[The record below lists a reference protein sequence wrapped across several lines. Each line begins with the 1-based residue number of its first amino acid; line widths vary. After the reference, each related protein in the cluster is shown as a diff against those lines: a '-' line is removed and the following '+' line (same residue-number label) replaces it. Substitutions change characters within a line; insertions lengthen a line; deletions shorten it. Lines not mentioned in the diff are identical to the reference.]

1 MAKVTQRDR
10 AQANSMARINAK
22 ARTNYISKLA
32 KLRRETMKHVVSN
45 MTGSANS
52 LAINAA
58 KLVNESYLE
67 KFYIDLY
74 NTVGGFWA
82 RNTYNEV
89 MGTKEDIRDAI
100 WSSQLNSY
108 VNSQT
113 GELIK
118 SVEGTLKAWVQ
129 STVQS
134 FVDRA
139 IESGEGLE
147 KLTQEASKYLA
158 NQYTGY
164 EVWKVRQIVSQ
175 EVLSAF
181 SYAQELGA
189 KSAGVPFKKIWIH
202 SGAANP
208 HQNHVILNGVEAN
221 SAGMFN
227 VGGTDAPYPRAGNL
241 PASES
246 ISCMC
251 TVLYRPIR

>member
-10 AQANSMARINAK
+10 AQVASMARVNAK
-22 ARTNYISKLA
+22 ARTKYISKLT
-32 KLRRETMKHVVSN
+32 KLRRKTIKHVVAN
-45 MTGSANS
+45 MTGSAQS
-52 LAINAA
+52 LAFNAA
-58 KLVNESYLE
+58 SLVNESYLE
-67 KFYIDLY
+67 EFYLDLY

-82 RNTYNEV
+82 RQTYNDV
-89 MGTKEDIRDAI
+89 LGLKQDIADAV
-100 WSSQLNSY
+100 WSSQLNSF

-113 GELIK
+113 GELIV

-129 STVQS
+129 STVQT

-139 IESGEGLE
+139 IAEGVGLE
-147 KLTQEASKYLA
+147 TLTQDASKYLV

-164 EVWKVRQIVSQ
+164 ETWKVRQIVSQ

-181 SYAQELGA
+181 SVAQELGA
-189 KSAGVPFKKIWIH
+189 ESAGVPFKKIWIH

-208 HQNHVILNGVEAN
+208 HPNHVLLNGTTAN
-221 SAGMFN
+221 KGGMFD
-227 VGGTDAPYPRAGNL
+227 VGGTLAPYPRALNL

-246 ISCMC
+246 INCMC